1 MNDRER
7 LSRITFQTVIIAF
20 VISSMIFCPLCHC
33 LLLVQ
38 KSVNQMLFIC
48 YSCPYFHPVFEK
60 VKKKTVFNNPMED
73 EIFGESKTDTMEG
86 ICSFT

>member
-1 MNDRER
+1 
-7 LSRITFQTVIIAF
+7 
-20 VISSMIFCPLCHC
+20 MIFCPLCHC

-48 YSCPYFHPVFEK
+48 YTCPYFHPVFEK
-60 VKKKTVFNNPMED
+60 VKKKTVFNNPIED

-86 ICSFT
+86 SLSLTVSQMRKVWSRNSILRTDADAVG